1 MNFHDKIFMLPNNR
15 RPYGICINNDYIN
28 VINSKIRYIELKI
41 QNRQETYNTE
51 KDEKLISHNN
61 WLKMQT

>member
-1 MNFHDKIFMLPNNR
+1 MLPNNR
-15 RPYGICINNDYIN
+15 RPYGIYINHDYIN
-28 VINSKIRYIELKI
+28 VINSQKRDIELKI

-61 WLKMQT
+61 W